1 MISGE
6 QIRAGR
12 ALVGISG
19 RELSEM
25 SGISYP
31 TIQRIESSGTDKSA
45 MATVKAI
52 LNALESRGVQFLDT
66 GEVALGAGVALRDR
80 EDD

>member
-45 MATVKAI
+45 MATVTAI

-66 GEVALGAGVALRDR
+66 GEVALGVGVALRDR
-80 EDD
+80 ED

>member
-1 MISGE
+1 MITGE

-12 ALVGISG
+12 ALIGISG

-45 MATVKAI
+45 IATISAI
-52 LNALESRGVQFLDT
+52 LNALEAKGVQFLDA
-66 GEVALGAGVALRDR
+66 GQVALGAL
-80 EDD
+80 